1 MALNDV
7 TVVRGQGGL
16 GRPLTGEDY
25 ISGLMFF
32 TDTFPSGFASTSPST
47 RGKQVLSVAAA
58 EALGIL
64 NDYSDETK
72 AVGKIVLTNNGTGGA
87 VGDTIEIKVQE
98 AVNLVSL
105 GVYTLVTATALT
117 ANLNACAAAI
127 AALINLGTPTHGYS
141 ASVATATI
149 TLTFKAGQGVFPNSG
164 TPITS
169 VLSNSVTNYFSTV
182 ITQPTGS
189 GGTVLGVA
197 SKLAL
202 WHYHIAEYFRI
213 QPNGNLWVYFNTL
226 SANAYDLAEILS
238 LQGLALGKI
247 RQLGIW
253 LGNTTKTSAANLAS
267 MCDAAQIQATALEA
281 LHQPLSIIIGAAIN
295 TISDLTTLVD
305 LSTHSDRSVSV
316 TIGQDGANDGYL
328 LWKGMAL
335 SITNLGAILGATSLA
350 AVNENIAW
358 VQKFNL
364 SDGLELNTPAYA
376 NGTLVNMITDNN
388 LLVQLQNFRYM
399 FLRYFAGKAG
409 SYVNDNPSAI
419 TPTSDY
425 AYMND
430 NRTID
435 KVDRLLYAGYLEFLN
450 GPIILNSDG
459 TLTDT
464 TIAYLTSLGNVSLDQ
479 MIRDQEI
486 SFRKVL
492 IDSTQN
498 VLSTNKLVVSVQILP
513 DGVARNITLNT
524 QFVKSIS

>member
-1 MALNDV
+1 MGLNDV
-7 TVVRGQGGL
+7 TVVRGSGGL
-16 GRPLTGEDY
+16 GRPLSGEDY

-32 TDTFPSGFASTSPST
+32 TDTFPSGFAATSPST
-47 RGKQVLSVAAA
+47 RGKKVLSVAGA

-72 AVGKIVLTNNGTGGA
+72 AAAKIVLTNNGTGGA

-117 ANLNACAAAI
+117 ANLNACATAI

-141 ASVATATI
+141 ATVATATI
-149 TLTFKAGQGVFPNSG
+149 TLTFSKGQGVFPNSG
-164 TPITS
+164 TPVLS

-213 QPNGNLWVYFNTL
+213 QPSGNLWVYFNTL
-226 SANAYDLAEILS
+226 TANAYDFAEILA
-238 LQGLALGKI
+238 LQGLANGQI
-247 RQLGIW
+247 RQLGVW

-267 MCDAAQIQATALEA
+267 VCDSIQIQANALEV
-281 LHQPLSIIIGAAIN
+281 LHQPLSVIVGAAIN

-316 TIGQDGANDGYL
+316 TIGQDGANAGYL

-335 SITNLGAILGATSLA
+335 SITNVGAVLGAVSLA
-350 AVNENIAW
+350 AVNEDIAW

-364 SDGLELNTPAYA
+364 SNGLELNTPAYA

-388 LLVQLQNFRYM
+388 QLVQLQNFRYI
-399 FLRYFAGKAG
+399 FLRYFTGLAG
-409 SYVNDNPSAI
+409 SYVNENPCAI
-419 TPTSDY
+419 TPTSAY
-425 AYMND
+425 AYIND

-435 KVDRLLYAGYLEFLN
+435 KVDRLLYAAYLPFLN
-450 GPIILNSDG
+450 APILLNSDG
-459 TLTDT
+459 TLTDNT
-464 TIAYLTSLGNVSLDQ
+464 VAYLTSLGNTALDQ
-479 MIRDQEI
+479 MVRDQEI
-486 SFRKVL
+486 SFRKII
-492 IDSTQN
+492 IDTTQN
-498 VLSTNKLVVSVQILP
+498 VISTNKLIVAVQIVP
-513 DGVARNITLNT
+513 DGVARNIQINT
-524 QFVKSIS
+524 QFVTSV